1 MRHLLNPLVYLLK
14 RMWHPWRVGSA
25 FGIGIYV
32 HSTLLLLP
40 LYVILSNWV
49 NGGWALVPFLLLLV
63 TAVFGCVLLHEL
75 GHALTARHFGI
86 GTRDIILTPIGGIA
100 WLERL
105 PDDPIQELLIAL
117 AGPAVNIVIAGV
129 LIVLLPLLLSLGF
142 LSGVSLFPQG
152 ADDLLGPGLIGGLL
166 GTLLLSNLMLAGF
179 NLIPAFPMDGGRVLR
194 ALLSLGLG
202 RMRATEV
209 AAAVAVFPAIGIGI
223 AGVFLNPVLVLL
235 AVAVFL
241 FGRLELAGL
250 RAREA
255 RRRAQALQAEE
266 GVLDVLPVTD
276 EAGQAGL
283 VWDRRAHAWVPWHDG
298 RAVDDGFR
306 AGPE

>member
-1 MRHLLNPLVYLLK
+1 MRQLLKPLGYLLK
-14 RMWHPWRVGSA
+14 LLWYPWRVGRA

-32 HSTLLLLP
+32 HSTFLLLP
-40 LYVILSNWV
+40 LYVILSNWA

-63 TAVFGCVLLHEL
+63 LGVFGCVLLHEL

-86 GTRDIILTPIGGIA
+86 GTRSIILTPIGGIA
-100 WLERL
+100 GLERL
-105 PDDPIQELLIAL
+105 PEEPVQELLIVL

-129 LIVLLPLLLSLGF
+129 LLVLLPLLLSLG
-142 LSGVSLFPQG
+142 LVSGISLFPQG
-152 ADDLLGPGLIGGLL
+152 PDDLLGPGIVGALL

-179 NLIPAFPMDGGRVLR
+179 NLIPAFPMDGGRILR

-209 AAAVAVFPAIGIGI
+209 AAALAIVPAIGIGI
-223 AGVFLNPVLVLL
+223 AGVFLNPVLAVL

-241 FGRLELAGL
+241 FGQLELAGL

-255 RRRAQALQAEE
+255 QRRAEAARAGEV
-266 GVLDVLPVTD
+266 VLDVLPGTD
-276 EAGQAGL
+276 EAGFSGF
-283 VWDRRAHAWVPWHDG
+283 VWDRRARVWVVWRDG
-298 RAVDDGFR
+298 RPVDTFG
-306 AGPE
+306 ASPE

>member
-1 MRHLLNPLVYLLK
+1 MRQLFRLLWY
-14 RMWHPWRVGSA
+14 PWKVGTA

-32 HSTLLLLP
+32 HSTFLLLP
-40 LYVILSNWV
+40 LYVVLSNWV

-63 TAVFGCVLLHEL
+63 LAVFGCVLLHEL
-75 GHALTARHFGI
+75 GHALMARHFGI

-105 PDDPIQELLIAL
+105 PDEPVQELLIAL
-117 AGPAVNIVIAGV
+117 AGPAVNVVIAGV
-129 LIVLLPLLLSLGF
+129 LLVLMPLLLSLGF
-142 LSGVSLFPQG
+142 LSGIPLFPQG
-152 ADDLLGPGLIGGLL
+152 ADDLLGPGLVGGLL

-209 AAAVAVFPAIGIGI
+209 AAAVAIVPAIGIGI
-223 AGVFLNPVLVLL
+223 AGIFLNPVLAVL

-241 FGRLELAGL
+241 FGQLELAGL

-255 RRRAQALQAEE
+255 RRRAEAARADA
-266 GVLDVLPVTD
+266 GAVDVLPATD
-276 EAGQAGL
+276 EPGFSGF
-283 VWDRRAHAWVPWHDG
+283 VWDRRARVWVVWRDG
-298 RAVDDGFR
+298 RPVDTFG
-306 AGPE
+306 ASPE

>member
-1 MRHLLNPLVYLLK
+1 MHPVLNPLRYLWKLV
-14 RMWHPWRVGSA
+14 WYPWRVGSA
-25 FGIGIYV
+25 FGIGIYI
-32 HSTLLLLP
+32 HSTLVLLP

-49 NGGWALVPFLLLLV
+49 NGGWTLVPFLLLLV
-63 TAVFGCVLLHEL
+63 VGVFGCVLLHEL
-75 GHALTARHFGI
+75 GHALMARHFGI

-105 PDDPIQELLIAL
+105 PDDAVQELLIAL
-117 AGPAVNIVIAGV
+117 AGPAVNVVIAGV
-129 LIVLLPLLLSLGF
+129 LMVLLPLLLSLGF
-142 LSGVSLFPQG
+142 VSGLSLFPQS
-152 ADDLLGPGLIGGLL
+152 ADDLLGPGLVGGLL

-209 AAAVAVFPAIGIGI
+209 AAAVAVVPALGIGI

-241 FGRLELAGL
+241 FGQLELAGL

-255 RRRAQALQAEE
+255 RRRAQAVRAEAD
-266 GVLDVLPVTD
+266 VLDVLPAAD
-276 EAGQAGL
+276 EPGFSGF
-283 VWDRRAHAWVPWHDG
+283 VWDRRARVWVVWRDG
-298 RAVDDGFR
+298 RPVDTFG
-306 AGPE
+306 ASPE